1 MLGRFPSALRS
12 VFGTLPL
19 IGVVERIA
27 PCRCAGDAAA
37 ARFGCLE
44 CGASCCAACAIA
56 LESVAYCRGCAVAL
70 LGVNGVPKSG
80 SFELH

>member
-12 VFGTLPL
+12 VFRTLPL
-19 IGVVERIA
+19 IGVERIA
-27 PCRCAGDAAA
+27 PCGCAGDAVA

-44 CGASCCAACAIA
+44 CGASCCTACAIA

-70 LGVNGVPKSG
+70 LDVTVVPKSG

>member
-1 MLGRFPSALRS
+1 
-12 VFGTLPL
+12 V
-19 IGVVERIA
+19 
-27 PCRCAGDAAA
+27 A

-70 LGVNGVPKSG
+70 LDVTVVPKSG